1 MLRLASGP
9 FCGRTECAPPRKPSL
24 ASFPGLPPQAHPCR
38 AWPPWRNGLRTPA
51 MTPLGSPEHVPPGP
65 PGVRSPL
72 RDHAVPRPASC
83 PVSRTRRP
91 HPSEKTTARVV
102 SGFSLQGHSCRAW
115 PPWRGGLRTPAT
127 GLGLDRGMC
136 PWVTRL
142 RSAIP
147 WKRNPS
153 AHVRFSDAGAQS
165 APLRENPLSSYPCP
179 LPRKAIVPAPDRPWD
194 VRAPSRP
201 GEDLHP
207 KVPGFT
213 RHVQK
218 PLAGKA
224 PGRSR
229 IVSKEGEALE
239 GVTAELLWVT

>member
-1 MLRLASGP
+1 MALPR
-9 FCGRTECAPPRKPSL
+9 GRTERVPPRKPSL

-38 AWPPWRNGLRTPA
+38 A
-51 MTPLGSPEHVPPGP
+51 
-65 PGVRSPL
+65 
-72 RDHAVPRPASC
+72 C
-83 PVSRTRRP
+83 
-91 HPSEKTTARVV
+91 
-102 SGFSLQGHSCRAW
+102 

-165 APLRENPLSSYPCP
+165 ALLRENPLSSYPCP

-239 GVTAELLWVT
+239 GVTSELLWVT

>member
-1 MLRLASGP
+1 MGPCQADARSASLRENPFSRYPRACPARPLCPRIIQPAEGRAPHARKEGTGSSEARRHRLTATEAPILGNERPRHEYGLAT
-9 FCGRTECAPPRKPSL
+9 RTR
-24 ASFPGLPPQAHPCR
+24 GAHPS
-38 AWPPWRNGLRTPA
+38 G
-51 MTPLGSPEHVPPGP
+51 
-65 PGVRSPL
+65 
-72 RDHAVPRPASC
+72 
-83 PVSRTRRP
+83 
-91 HPSEKTTARVV
+91 KTTARVV
-102 SGFSLQGHSCRAW
+102 SGFSPQGHSCRAW
-115 PPWRGGLRTPAT
+115 PPRRGGLRTPAT

-165 APLRENPLSSYPCP
+165 ALLRENPLSSYPCP
-179 LPRKAIVPAPDRPWD
+179 LPRKAIVPAPGRPWD

-239 GVTAELLWVT
+239 GVTSELLWVT